1 MNADSLLLGD
11 DVIGIANGF
20 RTSASVTSVRFS
32 VGIGDR
38 GPSCGPW
45 AALDE
50 SGLTVDV
57 RCVGMVS
64 HGVLSTALFGTATR
78 APAEDC
84 LVITT
89 VPTTEARAARL
100 LGVGAGGC
108 ASLED
113 VYRTASTSKA
123 SATSMPGTM
132 LNIERPACTEG
143 DGSCGATGC
152 ETYGGGVEIES
163 LCSTCDLLMS
173 AVLCGGTEDS

>member
-20 RTSASVTSVRFS
+20 RTRVSAAQVGFS
-32 VGIGDR
+32 VGGDS
-38 GPSCGPW
+38 GASCCPW
-45 AALDE
+45 AALVE
-50 SGLTVDV
+50 SGLADV
-57 RCVGMVS
+57 RRVEMAS
-64 HGVLSTALFGTATR
+64 YGVLSTALFGTATR

-132 LNIERPACTEG
+132 LKIERPACTEG

-163 LCSTCDLLMS
+163 LSSTCDLLMS